1 MIGALKRCEELA
13 RRGHAAI
20 DSDEYGAYYRSP
32 KPARANRR
40 YSVNHHGTGWTGRK
54 LPKVYSP
61 HDG

>member
-32 KPARANRR
+32 KPPKSKSR
-40 YSVNHHGTGWTGRK
+40 YIVSHHGTGWTGKKIPCRHIH
-54 LPKVYSP
+54 
-61 HDG
+61 HDA